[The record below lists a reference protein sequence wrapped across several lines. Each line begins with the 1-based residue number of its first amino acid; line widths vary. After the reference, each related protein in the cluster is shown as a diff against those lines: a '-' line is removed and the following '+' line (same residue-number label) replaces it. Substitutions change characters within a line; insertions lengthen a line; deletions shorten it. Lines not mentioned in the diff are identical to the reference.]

1 VHGVSMSIVVS
12 EEIGSSEQSTPS
24 NLLLSLSLS
33 FSSRKKHM
41 LWISTY
47 FLDFIGSNLDSV
59 E

>member
-1 VHGVSMSIVVS
+1 MSIVVS

-24 NLLLSLSLS
+24 NLLLLSLFFFPKETCFGS
-33 FSSRKKHM
+33 
-41 LWISTY
+41 LVT